1 MGALAKKGLAAEEL
15 YSPFSMPEGPYKTLA
30 EEFLAM
36 HNKAH
41 RLNAGE
47 EKTKALVVAD
57 QLLALLNAGTCTAPE
72 PTS

>member
-1 MGALAKKGLAAEEL
+1 
-15 YSPFSMPEGPYKTLA
+15 
-30 EEFLAM
+30 M
-36 HNKAH
+36 HNKAY